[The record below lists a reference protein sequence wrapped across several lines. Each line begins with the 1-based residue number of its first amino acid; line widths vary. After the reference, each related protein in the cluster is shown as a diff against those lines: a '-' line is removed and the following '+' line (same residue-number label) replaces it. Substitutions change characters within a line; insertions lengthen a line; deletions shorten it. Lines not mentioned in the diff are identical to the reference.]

1 MDPQLLRQRAQASQP
16 PRGEKLGN
24 PMHHVR
30 LALRGRVSNRLLSPP
45 LVLWASVRVG
55 EV

>member
-1 MDPQLLRQRAQASQP
+1 MDPQLLRQRAQMSQP
-16 PRGEKLGN
+16 SRGEKLGN
-24 PMHHVR
+24 PTHHVR
-30 LALRGRVSNRLLSPP
+30 PALRGHGSTRLLSPP

>member
-1 MDPQLLRQRAQASQP
+1 MDPQLLRQRAQTSQP

-24 PMHHVR
+24 PTHHVR
-30 LALRGRVSNRLLSPP
+30 LALGGHESTRILCPHLE
-45 LVLWASVRVG
+45 LWASVRVG